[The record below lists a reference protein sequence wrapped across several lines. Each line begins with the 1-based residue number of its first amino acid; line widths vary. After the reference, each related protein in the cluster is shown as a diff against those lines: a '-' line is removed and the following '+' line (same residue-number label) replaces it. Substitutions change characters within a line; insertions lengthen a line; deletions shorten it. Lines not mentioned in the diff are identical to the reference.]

1 MSYVGHTMS
10 YVDVMTSYVNDDVV
24 YDIGV
29 LCRDYTIPYVPVYI
43 GIIRYRTSISSK
55 TNEMTYDVACDIVTY
70 DMTTMTYDVACLS
83 FLAQWALATDT
94 WGSQAVTQQSR
105 AVPELY
111 YT

>member
-1 MSYVGHTMS
+1 MSGL
-10 YVDVMTSYVNDDVV
+10 
-24 YDIGV
+24 YDIVRHIVG
-29 LCRDYTIPYVPVYI
+29 YV

-55 TNEMTYDVACDIVTY
+55 TNDMPYDVACDIVTY
-70 DMTTMTYDVACLS
+70 DMTYYIACLS